1 MDIIKT
7 EGLTKLYRNGRG
19 VKDLNLTVQKGE
31 VFGLLGPNGSGKTTT
46 FKILAGLLRQNSGNF
61 EIFGGAEHKSA
72 RAKMGVMIE
81 NPALYP
87 YMTAYEMLEAV
98 SVLYEKIRP
107 DQITKALDDV
117 GLSEYADEKIKAF
130 SLGMKQR
137 LALALALLHRPEL
150 YILDEPTNGL
160 DIIGTAEIRRIIKGE
175 AERGKTILISSHI
188 ANEMELICSKIG
200 LISDGQL
207 IRVEY
212 IDDVLRDYG
221 SVEEYYISN
230 IQE

>member
-46 FKILAGLLRQNSGNF
+46 FKILAGLLRQNFGNF

-81 NPALYP
+81 N
-87 YMTAYEMLEAV
+87 
-98 SVLYEKIRP
+98 
-107 DQITKALDDV
+107 
-117 GLSEYADEKIKAF
+117 
-130 SLGMKQR
+130 
-137 LALALALLHRPEL
+137 PEL

>member
-1 MDIIKT
+1 
-7 EGLTKLYRNGRG
+7 
-19 VKDLNLTVQKGE
+19 
-31 VFGLLGPNGSGKTTT
+31 
-46 FKILAGLLRQNSGNF
+46 
-61 EIFGGAEHKSA
+61 
-72 RAKMGVMIE
+72 MGVMIE

-188 ANEMELICSKIG
+188 ANEMELICSKIS